1 MITMNIYRK
10 IKKCKSLG
18 QTTTSISQ
26 ELGLARNTVAKYLT
40 MTVEEY
46 LVYKKKRS
54 CRTKK
59 FDSIKDEVIELV
71 KNILRKKPNT
81 HFYMAS
87 VYDFLEEKYSNLPG
101 SERSFRNY
109 IQFLIEN
116 GDLEKNA
123 EGRLYQPVDELPF
136 GKQMQLD
143 FGEIKIS
150 LHEKVYIFGALLS
163 SSRFKYSVVQGKPFK
178 AIDVIKHLLNCFE
191 YFGGIPEQLV
201 IDQDSTMVVSENNGD
216 LIFTKQFDIFIAEMD
231 IKMFVCRKSDPESK
245 GKVENF
251 IGFIKKS
258 FFNSRSFSNA
268 DGVNSIENLSIDKI
282 NEINQSMLLWLN
294 RKANG
299 KISQATGH
307 LPADL
312 IEKEREKLRPL
323 RASIFN
329 DNSFLKRSSR
339 KVSAESLISVKS
351 CKYSVFYEYNHQ
363 EVWVSFDNDKLLVY
377 ASSNSVK
384 IIAEHKISLF
394 PNKKIINK
402 NHYKGRNEKPKELC
416 QDISNR
422 IRVEGWSDFVQQ
434 NYSTHKRYFRDQY
447 RLLDRFLL
455 ETKYDEKVLAEAIR
469 FCNEIEKFSATNLK
483 DTYTYMEGVMLDKKD
498 NVLIKMASGIK
509 SIHENVTDITIAKRK
524 IEYYTSIINILGV
537 IL

>member
-18 QTTTSISQ
+18 QTTASISQ
-26 ELGLARNTVAKYLT
+26 KLGLARNTVAKYLK
-40 MTVEEY
+40 MTEEEY

-59 FDSIKDEVIELV
+59 FDSMKDEIIELI
-71 KNILRKKPNT
+71 KNILNKKPKT
-81 HFYMAS
+81 HFYLAS

-123 EGRLYQPVDELPF
+123 GGRLYQPIDELPF

-150 LHEKVYIFGALLS
+150 LYERVYIFGVLLS
-163 SSRFKYSVVQGKPFK
+163 ASRSKYSAVQGKPFK

-191 YFGGIPEQLV
+191 YFGGIPEELV

-216 LIFTKQFDIFIAEMD
+216 LIYTKQFDAFIAEMD

-258 FFNSRSFSNA
+258 FFNSRIFSSTNEE
-268 DGVNSIENLSIDKI
+268 NSKGNLDIDKI
-282 NEINQSMLLWLN
+282 NESMLLWLD

-307 LPADL
+307 RPSDL

-323 RASIFN
+323 RTSIFD

-351 CKYSVFYEYNHQ
+351 CKYSVPYEYNHQ

-377 ASSNSVK
+377 ASSNSFK

-394 PNKKIINK
+394 PNKKVINK
-402 NHYKGRNEKPKELC
+402 THYKGRDEKPKELC

-422 IRVEGWSDFVQQ
+422 IRVEGWFDFVQQ

-455 ETKYDEKVLAEAIR
+455 DTKYDEKVLAEAIK

-483 DTYTYMEGVMLDKKD
+483 DAYTYMEGVMLDKKD

-509 SIHENVTDITIAKRK
+509 SIHADATDKAIAKRK